1 MALDDVNVYWT
12 EPSAG
17 QIKSVAKAGGAPGVV
32 IKLRSMPGAIAV
44 DSGNVYW
51 TEVVGGKVSKVPLQG
66 GSPVVIA
73 AGLPGPE
80 VLAVDAGDV
89 YVWTLNDRTV
99 RRLTGSPAVVVS
111 GQFVTAMA
119 LDAASLYYA
128 TGDGRIIKVP
138 RHGGNA
144 ETLAAS
150 PVTYPDSGL
159 SDYGAWGVAVDT
171 ANLYWSY
178 LSHRS
183 FRDAGMVLSA
193 PLDGG
198 SSTVLCAQCAGALR
212 IAADLSGIYW
222 TELYAG
228 NIVTVRGG
236 SPAVLAS
243 GQELPE
249 AIATDNTSV
258 YWLNHGPM
266 VFVNGSLPR
275 AGAVMRLAK

>member
-1 MALDDVNVYWT
+1 MALDDANVYWT

-17 QIKSVAKAGGAPGVV
+17 QIKRVAKAGGAPGVV
-32 IKLRSMPGAIAV
+32 ITLRSMPGAIAV

-80 VLAVDAGDV
+80 VIAVDAGDV
-89 YVWTLNDRTV
+89 YVWTLIDRTV
-99 RRLTGSPAVVVS
+99 RRLMGSPAVVVS
-111 GQFVTAMA
+111 GQFVTAMV

-128 TGDGRIIKVP
+128 TGDGSIIKVP

-171 ANLYWSY
+171 ANVYWSY
-178 LSHRS
+178 LSHR
-183 FRDAGMVLSA
+183 RLH
-193 PLDGG
+193 GG
-198 SSTVLCAQCAGALR
+198 
-212 IAADLSGIYW
+212 
-222 TELYAG
+222 
-228 NIVTVRGG
+228 
-236 SPAVLAS
+236 
-243 GQELPE
+243 
-249 AIATDNTSV
+249 
-258 YWLNHGPM
+258 
-266 VFVNGSLPR
+266 PR
-275 AGAVMRLAK
+275 A